1 MIIEA
6 KFQVILKKEFLGKNN
21 NNNKKKF
28 KNFDKMMG
36 LYRQEIKLML
46 KSEQNMK
53 YLQFFQFKFQPRT
66 NKIKE
71 IYVCIYIYIYMFYL
85 NGEMNFVRIWEFE
98 EYEENLQNKEGN
110 FHVSL

>member
-1 MIIEA
+1 
-6 KFQVILKKEFLGKNN
+6 
-21 NNNKKKF
+21 
-28 KNFDKMMG
+28 MG

-66 NKIKE
+66 NKIKD
-71 IYVCIYIYIYMFYL
+71 IYIYYL